1 MTGNSAQVG
10 TMSTG
15 RGDLPHML
23 TTGSR
28 SGEII
33 NFDVRMPNPIV
44 SKVKYWK
51 FFLQSKIRF
60 WLNFFE
66 KSNELM

>member
-10 TMSTG
+10 CMSTG

-44 SKVKYWK
+44 SKV
-51 FFLQSKIRF
+51 L
-60 WLNFFE
+60 E
-66 KSNELM
+66 V